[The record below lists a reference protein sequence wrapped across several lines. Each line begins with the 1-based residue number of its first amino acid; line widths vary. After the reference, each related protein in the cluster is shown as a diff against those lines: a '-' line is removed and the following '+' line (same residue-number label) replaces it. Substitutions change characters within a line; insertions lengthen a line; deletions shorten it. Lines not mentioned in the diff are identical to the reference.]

1 MSCKE
6 NKANLTD
13 KRCLFLTGRAI
24 IESKRVS
31 KDGAASASG
40 APPISGSSALSA
52 EPAARFSA
60 SMSRAVNFLVGWGA
74 ASDKQRGWHLSGE
87 TKKKKKK
94 TRVERSFLRRIETFH
109 DFREIVWVELNFEK
123 FLERISIKIVQSS
136 VNPFAISPQ
145 RRKCEG
151 SRKIWK
157 K

>member
-1 MSCKE
+1 MCRGRNRRKERVKICLRRTNVNKNSDRNESNRRKLSMSCKE

-74 ASDKQRGWHLSGE
+74 ASDK
-87 TKKKKKK
+87 
-94 TRVERSFLRRIETFH
+94 
-109 DFREIVWVELNFEK
+109 
-123 FLERISIKIVQSS
+123 
-136 VNPFAISPQ
+136 
-145 RRKCEG
+145 
-151 SRKIWK
+151 
-157 K
+157 